1 MKYLGAVSAIPFSSC
16 RTTSPVIT
24 RPQFEDYP
32 FKLGVASGDPELDGL
47 VIWTRLSP
55 LPLDGGGVPSESIET
70 F

>member
-1 MKYLGAVSAIPFSSC
+1 MGAVSAIPFSSC

-32 FKLGVASGDPELDGL
+32 FKLGVASGDPELDGV